1 MPSPNEKPELDSLDR
16 VLQGY
21 SSWTSTPEPEETDPE
36 VRRRRRAL
44 AAADANNR
52 LSGHF
57 RSKETDYLF
66 EQWVQ
71 GELTEDQLRQ
81 KLREFWQEAAQSR
94 PGQ

>member
-36 VRRRRRAL
+36 VRRRRHAL
-44 AAADANNR
+44 AVADANNR
-52 LSGHF
+52 ISGFF
-57 RSKETDYLF
+57 RSAETAHLF

-81 KLREFWQEAAQSR
+81 KLREHYRER
-94 PGQ
+94 VR